1 MRRLL
6 LAVCVLLLCS
16 ACGQT
21 NSSGATTGASPIAA
35 AALPPDAPAPTT
47 AAPTPMATVPV
58 DLGTAPGD
66 FSTAVRR
73 VVQNV
78 RPAVV
83 QITNQQVDSDP
94 FSDQA
99 TTEPVGVGSGV
110 IYDAQGHILTN
121 NHVVEGADE
130 LIVSLPDGR
139 VFPAKLLG
147 ADPNTDLAV
156 VQISGNNLPFA
167 AFGDARALAVG
178 DWVVAIGNA
187 LALPGGPTVSAG
199 VVSALGRTVQE
210 PGETPKQPGP
220 YLFDV
225 IQTDAPINPGNSGGP
240 LLNLQG
246 QVIGI
251 NTLAA
256 TQAEPGVAA
265 QGIGFAISI
274 TTAKPIADQLAA
286 TGRAIHPYIGVSL
299 TDLTPAI
306 ARRLNVS
313 AKNGVVVRSVTRGSP
328 ADTAGLQ
335 PRDVI
340 TAIDGT
346 TVVDQSTFARLIDS
360 HHPGDTVVMTTLRG
374 GQTLQTQVTLAVSP
388 PSS

>member
-1 MRRLL
+1 
-6 LAVCVLLLCS
+6 
-16 ACGQT
+16 
-21 NSSGATTGASPIAA
+21 
-35 AALPPDAPAPTT
+35 
-47 AAPTPMATVPV
+47 MATVPV
-58 DLGTAPGD
+58 DLVTAPGD
-66 FSTAVRR
+66 LSTAVRR

-83 QITNQQVDSDP
+83 QITNEQIDSDP
-94 FSDQA
+94 FSDQ
-99 TTEPVGVGSGV
+99 TTTVPVGVGSGV
-110 IYDAQGHILTN
+110 IYDVQGHILTN
-121 NHVVEGADE
+121 NHVVDGAEE

-156 VQISGNNLPFA
+156 VQISGNDLPFA

-210 PGETPKQPGP
+210 PGEARNQPGP

-256 TQAEPGVAA
+256 TQAEPGVQA
-265 QGIGFAISI
+265 QGIGFAISL

-286 TGRAIHPYIGVSL
+286 TGRAIHRYVGVSL

-313 AKNGVVVRSVTRGSP
+313 AKSGVVVRSVTRDSP

-340 TAIDGT
+340 TAIDST

-360 HHPGDTVVMTTLRG
+360 HHPGDAVVLTTLRG
-374 GQTLQTQVTLAVSP
+374 GQTLQTHVTLAVSP

>member
-21 NSSGATTGASPIAA
+21 NSSAATTGASPSAA
-35 AALPPDAPAPTT
+35 AALSPDAAAPTT
-47 AAPTPMATVPV
+47 APIPITTVPV
-58 DLGTAPGD
+58 DLVTAPGD
-66 FSTAVRR
+66 FSAAVRR

-78 RPAVV
+78 RPAVI
-83 QITNQQVDSDP
+83 QITNEQIDSDP
-94 FSDQA
+94 FSDQ
-99 TTEPVGVGSGV
+99 TTTVPVGVGSGV

-121 NHVVEGADE
+121 NHVVDGAEE

-156 VQISGNNLPFA
+156 VQISGNDLPVA

-210 PGETPKQPGP
+210 PGEARNQSGP

-240 LLNLQG
+240 PLNLQG

-256 TQAEPGVAA
+256 TEAEPGVAA

-286 TGRAIHPYIGVSL
+286 TGRAIHPYVGVSL

-313 AKNGVVVRSVTRGSP
+313 AKNGVVVRSVTSGSP

-360 HHPGDTVVMTTLRG
+360 HHPGDAVVITTLRG
-374 GQTLQTQVTLAVSP
+374 GQTLQTHVTLAVSP